1 MFNRE
6 NIMSDPKYKFIPA
19 KDISAYE
26 LAQLLPYLITEWKN
40 TNGPW
45 VISHK
50 EVADNVIEQIRG
62 LDPDLVERHF
72 SK

>member
-1 MFNRE
+1 
-6 NIMSDPKYKFIPA
+6 MSNSKYKFTPA
-19 KDISAYE
+19 TDIRADE

-40 TNGPW
+40 TNGPR